1 MWGEENKV
9 KKEDKQIKAYM
20 GEDTVFNG
28 SLSFEGTVRIDG
40 KFEGQVNTDD
50 TLIVGETGHVMADV
64 QAGTVICMGR
74 VEGTIVATKKVEIHA
89 NSRVVGNIES
99 PALYIELGGI
109 LDGSC
114 NMTGKETKIIPLVK
128 ADEKEQEKKS
138 SNQSKKG

>member
-1 MWGEENKV
+1 M

-50 TLIVGETGHVMADV
+50 TLIVGEPGHVMADV

>member
-1 MWGEENKV
+1 M

-50 TLIVGETGHVMADV
+50 TLIVGETGHVLADV

-74 VEGTIVATKKVEIHA
+74 VEGTIVANKKVEIHA

-128 ADEKEQEKKS
+128 ADENEQEKKS

>member
-1 MWGEENKV
+1 M

-40 KFEGQVNTDD
+40 KFEGQVHTDD

>member
-1 MWGEENKV
+1 M
-9 KKEDKQIKAYM
+9 KKDEQEIKAYV

-50 TLIVGETGHVMADV
+50 TLIIGETGHIIADV
-64 QAGTVICMGR
+64 YAGTVICMGR
-74 VEGTIVATKKVEIHA
+74 MEGSILATKKVEIHS
-89 NSRVVGNIES
+89 NSRVVGNVKS

-114 NMTGKETKIIPLVK
+114 DMSGKGTKIVPLVK
-128 ADEKEQEKKS
+128 PEEKEKKV
-138 SNQSKKG
+138 SNQAKKV

>member
-1 MWGEENKV
+1 M

-128 ADEKEQEKKS
+128 ADENEQEKKS